1 MIWVNVGGCAV
12 DQASMVVLHAHD
24 ETRAKKVSDGIPR
37 GETVLTGD
45 LSRIAQTKAL
55 WSTWSARIAGFDANH
70 PQCRCRLPRAE
81 TNDGLPRFRHQTL
94 SLAITGFCGE
104 EICARSPSA
113 LIITITCRTIRVPYH
128 QRIDPVPRAHRLRR
142 FSCSRLRN
150 DDGSADRRR
159 RRSNWTQRF
168 PSTVPCAEA
177 C

>member
-81 TNDGLPRFRHQTL
+81 TNDGLPAF
-94 SLAITGFCGE
+94 
-104 EICARSPSA
+104 SPSNA
-113 LIITITCRTIRVPYH
+113 VVSYH
-128 QRIDPVPRAHRLRR
+128 RLLRRGNLREVAKRINNYHYLPNNPRAIPPK
-142 FSCSRLRN
+142 N
-150 DDGSADRRR
+150 
-159 RRSNWTQRF
+159 
-168 PSTVPCAEA
+168 
-177 C
+177 